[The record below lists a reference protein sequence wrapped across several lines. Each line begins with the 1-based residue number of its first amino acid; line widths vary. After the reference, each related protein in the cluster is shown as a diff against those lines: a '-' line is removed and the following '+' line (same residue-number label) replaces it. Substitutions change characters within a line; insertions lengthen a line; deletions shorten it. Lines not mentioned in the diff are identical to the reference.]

1 MKNFCGVSFKTWE
14 VKVLGLEVLLVD
26 KGLYKKKRESKVL
39 QDKNEDIEEIFD
51 IKGLRKKLNIDKD
64 RRLS

>member
-1 MKNFCGVSFKTWE
+1 M
-14 VKVLGLEVLLVD
+14 KVLGLEVLLVD